1 MRQFDTHNHFV
12 IERSDFVRGLDQL
25 RCGLTP
31 AEVDTITK
39 AFQASAKYDI
49 L

>member
-1 MRQFDTHNHFV
+1 MRQFDLNNHYM
-12 IERSDFVRGLDQL
+12 ITKPDFIRGLDQL

-31 AEVDTITK
+31 VEVDTIVKT
-39 AFQASAKYDI
+39 FQVPLRYEI

>member
-1 MRQFDTHNHFV
+1 MRQFDTHNHLV
-12 IERSDFVRGLDQL
+12 IERSDFIRGLDQL

-39 AFQASAKYDI
+39 AFQASAKYDT